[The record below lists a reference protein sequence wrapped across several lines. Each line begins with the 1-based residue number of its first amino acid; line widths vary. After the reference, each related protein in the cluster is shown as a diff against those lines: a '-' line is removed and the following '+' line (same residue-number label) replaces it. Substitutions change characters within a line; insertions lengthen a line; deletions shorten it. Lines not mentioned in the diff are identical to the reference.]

1 MTLSDYKITNQIV
14 FHKPV
19 GEGSDNPQVILHVR
33 HIVRDYRPE
42 HRRGLEGSVVITV
55 KDKDV
60 HESIELP
67 VKIGKSGE
75 EVIEGD
81 IKLRKVQLWSP
92 DYPYLY
98 NITFQLFDQNCKEL
112 DRETWRWG
120 FREFKIDGNRFLL
133 NNSPFVLCGI
143 NRL

>member
-1 MTLSDYKITNQIV
+1 MDELWGIFRVAYLKLTPNVTLSDYKITNQIV

-42 HRRGLEGSVVITV
+42 HRRCLEGSVVITV

-75 EVIEGD
+75 EVIG
-81 IKLRKVQLWSP
+81 
-92 DYPYLY
+92 
-98 NITFQLFDQNCKEL
+98 
-112 DRETWRWG
+112 G
-120 FREFKIDGNRFLL
+120 GH
-133 NNSPFVLCGI
+133 
-143 NRL
+143 